1 MSLKRAAKAN
11 FWEIDSELQKCILLN
26 YAYLLVRLVVLMHS
40 SSYYSRVVVI
50 ARVCILCII
59 CILCIESSSM
69 P

>member
-40 SSYYSRVVVI
+40 SSYPTTLVLS
-50 ARVCILCII
+50 L
-59 CILCIESSSM
+59 E
-69 P
+69 